1 MSSCDDRWEC
11 QAQIIDQVRAIY
23 YGIWDGSQ
31 TERTPHW
38 EGKEGNVLN
47 FHNNKKDTISV
58 LGCELSESGLC
69 GYK

>member
-31 TERTPHW
+31 TGRQDTPLGR
-38 EGKEGNVLN
+38 EGGKRVEFPQQQEGHD
-47 FHNNKKDTISV
+47 FS
-58 LGCELSESGLC
+58 LGL
-69 GYK
+69 